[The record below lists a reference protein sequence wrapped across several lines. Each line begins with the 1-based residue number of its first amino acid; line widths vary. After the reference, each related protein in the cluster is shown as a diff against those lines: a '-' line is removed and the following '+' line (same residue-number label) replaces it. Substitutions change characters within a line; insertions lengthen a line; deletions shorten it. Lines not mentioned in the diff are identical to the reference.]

1 MRLIKKIGY
10 HIALLLLVQTAQG
23 CAGKQ
28 QKSHALSN
36 SGIVIDKPSNIQSST
51 AGDEQL
57 FRSCLA
63 KFKNVVKAKNKA
75 AITALFNFPLQ
86 TLPQWTND
94 ELKSSSVT
102 PQEGM
107 VNQTEF
113 LTYFDDIF
121 TKDAIK
127 LIAASK
133 EDDLSEIEKNTSEN
147 YYITLQK
154 LTDKGS
160 TLFELQKQYVQNNGQ
175 ETSFGFVFGKIRGAY
190 KIISYYHPWPLK

>member
-1 MRLIKKIGY
+1 MRLMRKIGCY
-10 HIALLLLVQTAQG
+10 IALLLLVQTAQG
-23 CAGKQ
+23 CVGKQ
-28 QKSHALSN
+28 QQNHAPAN
-36 SGIVIDKPSNIQSST
+36 SLVINKPSNIQANT

-94 ELKSSSVT
+94 ELKNSSVT
-102 PQEGM
+102 PQDGM
-107 VNQTEF
+107 INQTEF

-121 TKDAIK
+121 TEDAVK
-127 LIAASK
+127 LIVASK

-147 YYITLQK
+147 YYIALRK

-160 TLFELQKQYVQNNGQ
+160 TLFELQKQYLQDNGQ

-190 KIISYYHPWPLK
+190 KIISYYRTWPLK